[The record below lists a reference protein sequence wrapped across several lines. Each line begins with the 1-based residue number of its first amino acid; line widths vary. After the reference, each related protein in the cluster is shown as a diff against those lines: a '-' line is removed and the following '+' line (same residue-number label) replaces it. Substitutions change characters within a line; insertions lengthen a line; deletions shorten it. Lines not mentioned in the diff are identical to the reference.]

1 MTMKAFKY
9 RIFPTA
15 EQKEEILLNINCSKF
30 VFNFSLATQ
39 KRKDEMWYIVEEMVQ
54 QGYFEENNWKGKFF
68 NVFESKNALTELK
81 KNHNWLKKADS
92 IALQA
97 AVENLGAAYDRYYKH
112 IGGKPKFKSKKNDIR
127 SYTTK
132 KVKGRKNIKL
142 NKNTIVLPKIGEVKI
157 NLHRPVEGTIKRVTV
172 SKTPTDKYFVSICCD
187 VDIKPLEK
195 TDKKVGIDV
204 GLKEF
209 AICSDGYRV
218 ANPKHFRKAEKRL
231 KKLQKDLSRKQKGSN
246 NRNKARLKVAKLHEK
261 IANQRKD
268 FLHKLSTKLI
278 RENQSIAIEDLRI
291 KNMMK
296 NHKLAKAISE
306 ASWYEFRT
314 MLEYKANWYGRNI
327 VVAPSNYASSQLCS
341 VCGYKNSDVKNL
353 ALRNWT
359 CPNCG
364 TNHDRDMNAAK
375 NLEKLIV

>member
-15 EQKEEILLNINCSKF
+15 KQKEEILLNINCSKY
-30 VFNFSLATQ
+30 VFNFFLATQ

-81 KNHNWLKKADS
+81 KNHHWLKKADS

-97 AVENLGAAYDRYYKH
+97 AVENLGKAYDKYYKH

-187 VDIKPLEK
+187 VDIRPLEK

-268 FLHKLSTKLI
+268 FLHKLSTKLT

>member
-39 KRKDEMWYIVEEMVQ
+39 KRKEEMWYIVEEMVQ
-54 QGYFEENNWKGKFF
+54 QGYFEENNWKGKCF

-81 KNHNWLKKADS
+81 KNHHWLKKADS

-97 AVENLGAAYDRYYKH
+97 AVENLGAAYDKYYKH
-112 IGGKPKFKSKKNDIR
+112 IGGKPKFKSKKNDIK

-132 KVKGRKNIKL
+132 KVGKNIKL
-142 NKNTIVLPKIGEVKI
+142 NKDTIVLPKIGEVKI
-157 NLHRPVEGTIKRVTV
+157 NLHRPVEGTIKRVII
-172 SKTPTDKYFVSICCD
+172 SKTPTGKYFASICCN
-187 VDIKPLEK
+187 VEIKPLEK
-195 TDKKVGIDV
+195 IDKKVGIDV

-218 ANPKHFRKAEKRL
+218 ANPKYLRKSEKRL

-246 NRNKARLKVAKLHEK
+246 NRNKARLKVAKLYEK
-261 IANQRKD
+261 ITNQRKD
-268 FLHKLSTKLI
+268 FLHKLSIKLT

-296 NHKLAKAISE
+296 NHNLAKAISE

-314 MLEYKANWYGRNI
+314 MLEYKAKWYGRNI
-327 VVAPSNYASSQLCS
+327 IVAPANYASSQLCS

-364 TNHDRDMNAAK
+364 ANHDRDINAAK

>member
-1 MTMKAFKY
+1 MLKAFKY

-39 KRKDEMWYIVEEMVQ
+39 KRKEEMWYIVEEMVQ
-54 QGYFEENNWKGKFF
+54 QGYFEENNWKGKCF

-81 KNHNWLKKADS
+81 KNHHWLKKADS

-97 AVENLGAAYDRYYKH
+97 AVENLGKAYDRYYKH
-112 IGGKPKFKSKKNDIR
+112 IGGKPKFKSKKNDIK

-187 VDIKPLEK
+187 VDIRPLEK
-195 TDKKVGIDV
+195 IDKKVGIDV

-268 FLHKLSTKLI
+268 FLHKLSTKLT

-341 VCGYKNSDVKNL
+341 ICGYKNSDVKNL

-359 CPNCG
+359 CPNCC

>member
-39 KRKDEMWYIVEEMVQ
+39 KRKEEMWHIVEEMVQ
-54 QGYFEENNWKGKFF
+54 QGYFEENNWKGKCF
-68 NVFESKNALTELK
+68 NVIESKNALTELK
-81 KNHNWLKKADS
+81 KNHHWLKKADS

-97 AVENLGAAYDRYYKH
+97 SIENLGNAYNKYYKH

-142 NKNTIVLPKIGEVKI
+142 NKDTITLPKIGEVKI
-157 NLHRPVEGTIKRVTV
+157 NLHRPVEGAIKRVTV
-172 SKTPTDKYFVSICCD
+172 SKTPTGKYFVSICCD
-187 VDIKPLEK
+187 IDIKPLEK
-195 TDKKVGIDV
+195 IDKKVGIDV

-218 ANPKHFRKAEKRL
+218 ANPKHFRKAEKKL
-231 KKLQKDLSRKQKGSN
+231 AKLQKDLARKQFGSKN
-246 NRNKARLKVAKLHEK
+246 YEKNRLQVAKLHEK
-261 IANQRKD
+261 IKNQRAD
-268 FLHKLSTKLI
+268 FLHKLSIKLI

-296 NHKLAKAISE
+296 NHNLAKAISE

-327 VVAPSNYASSQLCS
+327 VVAPANYASSQLCS
-341 VCGYKNSDVKNL
+341 KCGYKNVEVKNL
-353 ALRNWT
+353 GLREWT

-364 TNHDRDMNAAK
+364 TNHDRDMNASI

>member
-1 MTMKAFKY
+1 MKAFKY

-30 VFNFSLATQ
+30 VFNFFLATQ

-54 QGYFEENNWKGKFF
+54 QGYFEENNWKGKCF
-68 NVFESKNALTELK
+68 NVFESKNALKELK
-81 KNHNWLKKADS
+81 NNHHWLKKADS

-97 AVENLGAAYDRYYKH
+97 AVENLGKAYDKYYKH

-132 KVKGRKNIKL
+132 MAHGNIKL
-142 NKNTIVLPKIGEVKI
+142 NKNTITLPKIGEVKI
-157 NLHRPVEGTIKRVTV
+157 NLHRPVEGAIKRVTI
-172 SKTPTDKYFVSICCD
+172 SKTPTGKYFASICCN

-218 ANPKHFRKAEKRL
+218 ANPKYLRKAEKRL

-246 NRNKARLKVAKLHEK
+246 NRNKVRLKIAKLHEK
-261 IANQRKD
+261 ITNQRKD

-296 NHKLAKAISE
+296 NHNLAKAISE

-327 VVAPSNYASSQLCS
+327 VVAPTNYASSQLCS

-359 CPNCG
+359 CPVCN
-364 TNHDRDMNAAK
+364 TKHDRDMNASI
-375 NLEKLIV
+375 NLLKLIA

>member
-1 MTMKAFKY
+1 MLKAYKY
-9 RIFPTA
+9 RIYPNK
-15 EQKEEILLNINCSKF
+15 EQEEYLAKTFGCTRFIYNKMLADKIEYYKETGEMLKNTPAQYKKEFKWLKE
-30 VFNFSLATQ
+30 VDSLALANA
-39 KRKDEMWYIVEEMVQ
+39 Q
-54 QGYFEENNWKGKFF
+54 QNLEKAYKNFF
-68 NVFESKNALTELK
+68 RDKSVGF
-81 KNHNWLKKADS
+81 
-92 IALQA
+92 
-97 AVENLGAAYDRYYKH
+97 
-112 IGGKPKFKSKKNDIR
+112 PKFKSKKTNCY
-127 SYTTK
+127 SYTTNNQK
-132 KVKGRKNIKL
+132 
-142 NKNTIVLPKIGEVKI
+142 
-157 NLHRPVEGTIKRVTV
+157 GTIYIENNHIKIPKLKTMIKIKEHRKFTGVIKSCTI
-172 SKTPTDKYFVSICCD
+172 SKTPSNKYYISIL
-187 VDIKPLEK
+187 VDTENK
-195 TDKKVGIDV
+195 TLPKVNKKIGVDV

-218 ANPKHFRKAEKRL
+218 ANPKYLRKSEKRL

-261 IANQRKD
+261 IKNQRAD

-296 NHKLAKAISE
+296 NHNLAKAISE

-314 MLEYKANWYGRNI
+314 MLEYKADWYGRNI
-327 VVAPSNYASSQLCS
+327 VVAPSNYASSQICS
-341 VCGYKNSDVKNL
+341 VCGYKNADVKNL

-364 TNHDRDMNAAK
+364 TNHDRDINASK

>member
-1 MTMKAFKY
+1 MLKAFKY

-30 VFNFSLATQ
+30 IFNFSLATQ

-68 NVFESKNALTELK
+68 NVAESNNALKELK
-81 KNHNWLKKADS
+81 KNHHWLKKADS
-92 IALQA
+92 IALQV
-97 AVENLGAAYDRYYKH
+97 AVENLGKAYDKYYKH

-132 KVKGRKNIKL
+132 KVKENIKL
-142 NKNTIVLPKIGEVKI
+142 NNNTITLPKIGEVKI
-157 NLHRPVEGTIKRVTV
+157 NLHRPVEGTIKRVTI
-172 SKTPTDKYFVSICCD
+172 SKTPTGKYFASICCN

-218 ANPKHFRKAEKRL
+218 ANPKYLRKAEKRL

-246 NRNKARLKVAKLHEK
+246 NRNKVRLKIAKLHEK
-261 IANQRKD
+261 ITNQKKD

-296 NHKLAKAISE
+296 NHNLAKAISE
-306 ASWYEFRT
+306 ASWYKFRT
-314 MLEYKANWYGRNI
+314 MLEYKAEWYGRNI
-327 VVAPSNYASSQLCS
+327 VVAPTNYASSQLCS

-364 TNHDRDMNAAK
+364 ANHDRDINAAK

>member
-1 MTMKAFKY
+1 MTMKVFKY

-39 KRKDEMWYIVEEMVQ
+39 KRKDEMWHIVEEMVQ

-68 NVFESKNALTELK
+68 NVFESKNALKELK
-81 KNHNWLKKADS
+81 KNHHWLKKADS

-97 AVENLGAAYDRYYKH
+97 SIENLGNAYNKYYKH
-112 IGGKPKFKSKKNDIR
+112 IGGKPKFKSKKNEIR

-132 KVKGRKNIKL
+132 MTHGNIKL
-142 NKNTIVLPKIGEVKI
+142 NKDTIVLPKIGKVKI
-157 NLHRPVEGTIKRVTV
+157 NLHRPVEGRIKKVTI
-172 SKTPTDKYFVSICCD
+172 SKTSTGKYFASICCN
-187 VDIKPLEK
+187 VEIKPLEK
-195 TDKKVGIDV
+195 IDKKVGIDV

-231 KKLQKDLSRKQKGSN
+231 AKLQKDLARKQKGSN
-246 NRNKARLKVAKLHEK
+246 NRNKARLKIAKLYEK
-261 IANQRKD
+261 ITNQKKD
-268 FLHKLSTKLI
+268 FLHKLSTKLT

-296 NHKLAKAISE
+296 NHNLAKAISE

-314 MLEYKANWYGRNI
+314 MLEYKADWYGRNI

-341 VCGYKNSDVKNL
+341 CCGFKNPKVKNL
-353 ALRNWT
+353 GLRKWT

-364 TNHDRDMNAAK
+364 TNHDRDENAAK

>member
-15 EQKEEILLNINCSKF
+15 KQKEEILLNINCSKF

-68 NVFESKNALTELK
+68 NVFESKNDLKELK
-81 KNHNWLKKADS
+81 KNHHWLKKADS

-97 AVENLGAAYDRYYKH
+97 AVENLGKAYDKYYKH

-132 KVKGRKNIKL
+132 MVNGNIKL
-142 NKNTIVLPKIGEVKI
+142 NKDTIVLPKIGKVKI
-157 NLHRPVEGTIKRVTV
+157 NLHRPVEGTIKRVII
-172 SKTPTDKYFVSICCD
+172 SETPTGKYFASICCD
-187 VDIKPLEK
+187 VEIKPLEK
-195 TDKKVGIDV
+195 VDKKVGIDV

-218 ANPKHFRKAEKRL
+218 PNPKYLRKSEKRL
-231 KKLQKDLSRKQKGSN
+231 NKLQKDLSRKQKGSN
-246 NRNKARLKVAKLHEK
+246 NRNKARLKIAKLHDK

-278 RENQSIAIEDLRI
+278 RENQSIAIEDLRVS
-291 KNMMK
+291 NMMK
-296 NHKLAKAISE
+296 NHKLAKVISE

-314 MLEYKANWYGRNI
+314 MLEYKADWYGRTI
-327 VVAPSNYASSQLCS
+327 VVAPTNYASSQLCS
-341 VCGYKNSDVKNL
+341 VCGYKNIDVKNL

-364 TNHDRDMNAAK
+364 TNHDRDINASK

>member
-1 MTMKAFKY
+1 MKVFKY

-39 KRKDEMWYIVEEMVQ
+39 KRKEEMWHIVEEMVQ
-54 QGYFEENNWKGKFF
+54 QGYFEENNWKGKCF
-68 NVFESKNALTELK
+68 NVIESKNALTELK
-81 KNHNWLKKADS
+81 KNHHWLKKADS

-97 AVENLGAAYDRYYKH
+97 AVENLGKAYDRYYKH

-132 KVKGRKNIKL
+132 KIKGKDNIKL
-142 NKNTIVLPKIGEVKI
+142 NKDTIVLPKIGEVKI
-157 NLHRPVEGTIKRVTV
+157 NLHRPVEGTIKRVTI
-172 SKTPTDKYFVSICCD
+172 SKTPTDKYFVSICCNIE
-187 VDIKPLEK
+187 IKPLEK
-195 TDKKVGIDV
+195 VDKKVGIDV

-218 ANPKHFRKAEKRL
+218 ANPKHFRKAEKKL
-231 KKLQKDLSRKQKGSN
+231 AKLQKNLARKQFGSKN
-246 NRNKARLKVAKLHEK
+246 YEKNRLQVAKLHEK
-261 IANQRKD
+261 IKNQRAD

-306 ASWYEFRT
+306 ASWYEFRR
-314 MLEYKANWYGRNI
+314 MLEYKADWYGRNI

-353 ALRNWT
+353 GLRKWT

-364 TNHDRDMNAAK
+364 ANHDRDINAAK

>member
-15 EQKEEILLNINCSKF
+15 EQKEEILLNINCSKY
-30 VFNFSLATQ
+30 VFNFFLATQ
-39 KRKDEMWYIVEEMVQ
+39 KRKEEMWYIVEEMVQ

-81 KNHNWLKKADS
+81 KNHHWLKKADS

-97 AVENLGAAYDRYYKH
+97 AVENLGKAYDRYYKH

-132 KVKGRKNIKL
+132 MVHGNIKL
-142 NKNTIVLPKIGEVKI
+142 NNDTITLPKIGEVKI
-157 NLHRPVEGTIKRVTV
+157 NLHRPIEGIIKRVII
-172 SKTPTDKYFVSICCD
+172 SETPTGKYFASICCN
-187 VDIKPLEK
+187 VEIKPLEK
-195 TDKKVGIDV
+195 VNKKVGIDV

-246 NRNKARLKVAKLHEK
+246 NRNKARLKVAKLYEK
-261 IANQRKD
+261 ITNQRKD

-296 NHKLAKAISE
+296 NHNLAKAISE

-314 MLEYKANWYGRNI
+314 MLEYKADWYGRNI

-341 VCGYKNSDVKNL
+341 CCGFKNPEVKNL
-353 ALRNWT
+353 GLRKWT

-364 TNHDRDMNAAK
+364 ANHDRDMNASI

>member
-1 MTMKAFKY
+1 MLKAFKY

-39 KRKDEMWYIVEEMVQ
+39 KRKEEMWYIVEEMVQ
-54 QGYFEENNWKGKFF
+54 QGYFEENNWKGKCF
-68 NVFESKNALTELK
+68 NVVESKNALKELK
-81 KNHNWLKKADS
+81 KNHHWLKKADS

-132 KVKGRKNIKL
+132 MVNGNIKL
-142 NKNTIVLPKIGEVKI
+142 NKNIITLPKIGEVKI
-157 NLHRPVEGTIKRVTV
+157 NLHRPVEGTIKRVII
-172 SKTPTDKYFVSICCD
+172 SKTPTGKYFVSICCN
-187 VDIKPLEK
+187 VEIKPLEK
-195 TDKKVGIDV
+195 IDKKVGIDV

-209 AICSDGYRV
+209 AICSDEYRV

-231 KKLQKDLSRKQKGSN
+231 KKLQKDLARKKFGSKN
-246 NRNKARLKVAKLHEK
+246 YEKNRLQVAKLHEK
-261 IANQRKD
+261 IKNQRAD
-268 FLHKLSTKLI
+268 FLQKLSTKLI

-291 KNMMK
+291 KNMLK
-296 NHKLAKAISE
+296 NRKLAKAISE

-314 MLEYKANWYGRNI
+314 MLEYKADWYGRNI
-327 VVAPSNYASSQLCS
+327 VVAPANYASSQLCS
-341 VCGYKNSDVKNL
+341 VCGYKNSNVKNL

-364 TNHDRDMNAAK
+364 ANHDRDINAAK

>member
-15 EQKEEILLNINCSKF
+15 KQKEEILLNINCSKY
-30 VFNFSLATQ
+30 VFNFFLAAQ

-68 NVFESKNALTELK
+68 NAFESKNDLKELK
-81 KNHNWLKKADS
+81 KNHHWLKKADS

-97 AVENLGAAYDRYYKH
+97 AVENLGKAYDKYYKH
-112 IGGKPKFKSKKNDIR
+112 IGGKPKFKSKKNDIK

-132 KVKGRKNIKL
+132 MVNGNIKL
-142 NKNTIVLPKIGEVKI
+142 NKDTIVLPKIGEVKI
-157 NLHRPVEGTIKRVTV
+157 NLHRPIEGTIKRVTI
-172 SKTPTDKYFVSICCD
+172 SKTPTGKYFVSICCN
-187 VDIKPLEK
+187 VEIKPLEK
-195 TDKKVGIDV
+195 IDKKVGVDV

-231 KKLQKDLSRKQKGSN
+231 AKLQKDLARKQKGSN
-246 NRNKARLKVAKLHEK
+246 NRNKARLKIAKLYEK
-261 IANQRKD
+261 ITNQKKD
-268 FLHKLSTKLI
+268 ILHKLSIKLI

-291 KNMMK
+291 KNMIK
-296 NHKLAKAISE
+296 NHKLAKATSE

-341 VCGYKNSDVKNL
+341 CCGFKNPEVKNL
-353 ALRNWT
+353 GLRKWT

-364 TNHDRDMNAAK
+364 TNHDRDINAAK

>member
-1 MTMKAFKY
+1 MKAFKY

-39 KRKDEMWYIVEEMVQ
+39 KRKEEMWYIIEEMVQ

-68 NVFESKNALTELK
+68 NVFESQNDLKELK
-81 KNHNWLKKADS
+81 KNHHWLKKADS
-92 IALQA
+92 IALQV
-97 AVENLGAAYDRYYKH
+97 AVENLGKAYNKYYKH

-132 KVKGRKNIKL
+132 KVGENIKL
-142 NKNTIVLPKIGEVKI
+142 NKNTITLPKIGEVKI
-157 NLHRPVEGTIKRVTV
+157 NLHRPVEGTIKRVTI
-172 SKTPTDKYFVSICCD
+172 SETPTGKYFVSICCN
-187 VDIKPLEK
+187 VEIKLLEK
-195 TDKKVGIDV
+195 IDKKVGIDV

-231 KKLQKDLSRKQKGSN
+231 KKLQKDLARKQFGSKN
-246 NRNKARLKVAKLHEK
+246 YEKNKLQVARLYEK
-261 IANQRKD
+261 ITNQKKD
-268 FLHKLSTKLI
+268 FLHKLSTKLT

-296 NHKLAKAISE
+296 NHNLAKAISE
-306 ASWYEFRT
+306 ASWYEFRR
-314 MLEYKANWYGRNI
+314 MLEYKADWYGRNI

-364 TNHDRDMNAAK
+364 TNHDRDENAAK

>member
-1 MTMKAFKY
+1 MTMKVFKY

-39 KRKDEMWYIVEEMVQ
+39 KRKDEMWHIVEEMVQ

-68 NVFESKNALTELK
+68 NVFESKNALKELK
-81 KNHNWLKKADS
+81 KNHHWLKKADS

-97 AVENLGAAYDRYYKH
+97 SIENLGNAYNKYYKH
-112 IGGKPKFKSKKNDIR
+112 IGGKPKFKSKKNEIR

-132 KVKGRKNIKL
+132 MTHGNIKL
-142 NKNTIVLPKIGEVKI
+142 NKDTIVLPKIGKVKI
-157 NLHRPVEGTIKRVTV
+157 NLHRPVEGRIKKVTI
-172 SKTPTDKYFVSICCD
+172 SKTSTGKYFASICCN
-187 VDIKPLEK
+187 VEIKPLEK
-195 TDKKVGIDV
+195 IDKKVGIDV

-231 KKLQKDLSRKQKGSN
+231 AKLQKDLARKQKGSN
-246 NRNKARLKVAKLHEK
+246 NRNKARLKIAKLYEK
-261 IANQRKD
+261 ITNQKKD

-296 NHKLAKAISE
+296 NHNLAKAISE

-314 MLEYKANWYGRNI
+314 MLEYKADWYGRNI

-341 VCGYKNSDVKNL
+341 CCGFKNPKVKNL
-353 ALRNWT
+353 GLRKWT

-364 TNHDRDMNAAK
+364 TNHDRDENAAK

>member
-1 MTMKAFKY
+1 MKVFKY

-15 EQKEEILLNINCSKF
+15 EQKEEILLNINCSKY

-68 NVFESKNALTELK
+68 NVVESKNALKELK
-81 KNHNWLKKADS
+81 KNHHWLKKADS
-92 IALQA
+92 IALQVT
-97 AVENLGAAYDRYYKH
+97 VENLGKAYDRYYKH

-132 KVKGRKNIKL
+132 MVNGNIKL
-142 NKNTIVLPKIGEVKI
+142 NNDTIVLPKIGKVKI
-157 NLHRPVEGTIKRVTV
+157 NLHRPIEATIKRVII
-172 SKTPTDKYFVSICCD
+172 SKTPTCKYFVSICCN
-187 VDIKPLEK
+187 VEIKSLEK

-218 ANPKHFRKAEKRL
+218 ANPKYFRKAEKRL
-231 KKLQKDLSRKQKGSN
+231 AKLQKNLARKQFGSKN
-246 NRNKARLKVAKLHEK
+246 YEKNKLQVAKLHEK
-261 IANQRKD
+261 IKNQRAD

-314 MLEYKANWYGRNI
+314 MLEYKADWYGRNI
-327 VVAPSNYASSQLCS
+327 IVAPSNYASSQLCS

-353 ALRNWT
+353 ALRN
-359 CPNCG
+359 
-364 TNHDRDMNAAK
+364 
-375 NLEKLIV
+375 

>member
-1 MTMKAFKY
+1 MKAFKY

-15 EQKEEILLNINCSKF
+15 EQKEEILLNINCSKY
-30 VFNFSLATQ
+30 VFNFFLATQ

-68 NVFESKNALTELK
+68 NVVESKNALKELK
-81 KNHNWLKKADS
+81 KNHHWLKKADS

-97 AVENLGAAYDRYYKH
+97 AVENLGKAYDKYYKH

-187 VDIKPLEK
+187 VDIRPLEK
-195 TDKKVGIDV
+195 IDKKVGIDV

-268 FLHKLSTKLI
+268 FLHKLSTKLT

>member
-15 EQKEEILLNINCSKF
+15 EQKEKILLNINCSKY
-30 VFNFSLATQ
+30 VFNFFLATQ
-39 KRKDEMWYIVEEMVQ
+39 KRKDEIWYIVEEMVQ

-68 NVFESKNALTELK
+68 NVVESKNALKELK
-81 KNHNWLKKADS
+81 KNHHWLKKADS

-132 KVKGRKNIKL
+132 MVNGNIKL
-142 NKNTIVLPKIGEVKI
+142 NKNIITLPKIGEVKI
-157 NLHRPVEGTIKRVTV
+157 NLHRPVEGTIKRVII
-172 SKTPTDKYFVSICCD
+172 SKTPTGKYFVSICCN
-187 VDIKPLEK
+187 VEIKPLEK
-195 TDKKVGIDV
+195 IDKKVGIDV

-209 AICSDGYRV
+209 AICSDEYRV

-231 KKLQKDLSRKQKGSN
+231 KKLQKDLARKKFGSKN
-246 NRNKARLKVAKLHEK
+246 YEKNRLQVAKLHEK
-261 IANQRKD
+261 IKNQRAD
-268 FLHKLSTKLI
+268 FLQKLSTKLI

-291 KNMMK
+291 KNMLK
-296 NHKLAKAISE
+296 NRKLAKAISE

-314 MLEYKANWYGRNI
+314 MLEYKADWYGRNI
-327 VVAPSNYASSQLCS
+327 VVAPANYASSQLCS

-364 TNHDRDMNAAK
+364 ANHDRDINAAK